1 MSSVFQIGIAV
12 ASVLVLLGLMAV
24 VRSRARA
31 YGLSAEVQRKLV
43 HIGTGLYALTLPWLF
58 PDRWPVYMLIALTLI
73 VMAVLRLPRFAR
85 GGIGETLHGVERRSY
100 GDILLALAIGVVF
113 LLSEGEAVL
122 YVLPIAILTLAD
134 AAAAL
139 TGSRYGRGFFQ
150 VEDGQ
155 KSIEG
160 SVAFFMTSLILS
172 MICLLLLSDV
182 ARPNVILLSVIVAAF
197 GTLVEADSWRGF
209 DNFFLPAGLM
219 VFLQSHLDSS
229 PGEILFIM
237 AVFVAAIWVFLSAA
251 AYLGLSLHAARVYV
265 IAIFLLLSVVALQN
279 TVLPVLVFVAHALSR
294 RLNPCDASYP
304 ELDIV
309 AGVALVSFGWL
320 SVGLLADH
328 NALLFY
334 GLTQLGLITGL
345 IVLSCVVLPPVS
357 RWVAISA
364 AVLVLFW
371 LYAWLME
378 FNPVLTKGTTVIWPL
393 MVATVV
399 LSLAA
404 TATKPTVFASARV
417 AKLTL
422 MSLIVPVVGYLW
434 AVGVAKGWIG

>member
-1 MSSVFQIGIAV
+1 MSAVLQIGMAIG
-12 ASVLVLLGLMAV
+12 SVLVLLGLMAM
-24 VRSRARA
+24 VRSQARA

-73 VMAVLRLPRFAR
+73 VMAVLRLPRFAK

-113 LLSEGEAVL
+113 LLAEGQAVL

-155 KSIEG
+155 KSVEG
-160 SVAFFMTSLILS
+160 SVAFFLISLILS

-182 ARPNVILLSVIVAAF
+182 ARPNVILLSMIVAAF

-219 VFLQSHLDSS
+219 VFLQSHLNSP

-237 AVFVAAIWVFLSAA
+237 AAFVAAIWAFLSAA
-251 AYLGLSLHAARVYV
+251 ATLGLSRHAARVYV

-294 RLNPCDASYP
+294 RLNPCDATYP
-304 ELDIV
+304 ELDVV
-309 AGVALVSFGWL
+309 AGVALISFGWL
-320 SVGLLADH
+320 YVGLLADY
-328 NALLFY
+328 NALQFY
-334 GLTQLGLITGL
+334 GLSQLGLITGF
-345 IVLSCVVLPPVS
+345 IVLSCAVLSAIS
-357 RWVAISA
+357 RWAAISV
-364 AVLVLFW
+364 AVLALFW
-371 LYAWLME
+371 LYAWLMG
-378 FNPVLTKGTTVIWPL
+378 FNPDWIKGAVSWPL
-393 MVATVV
+393 VLAAAALPLVAT
-399 LSLAA
+399 AI
-404 TATKPTVFASARV
+404 KPAFFASARV
-417 AKLTL
+417 AKLAIL
-422 MSLIVPVVGYLW
+422 SLIVPVLGYLW
-434 AVGVAKGWIG
+434 AVGVAKAWT